1 MNYKFYRGALNK
13 IFDGLGGKN
22 KGVPTSSKMLNKWI
36 TNIQKERIYII
47 SGSSGSGKTSF
58 ANELYVFSMF
68 DEYIKHGK
76 IKPEIIYF
84 SFEMTKENLIGK
96 LICRWLYTNHNIIIS
111 PNQLFSYGDNR
122 CPKKVLDIIK
132 QEECQNYISKFE
144 EVTKVFDISM
154 GVNEIVSIL
163 ESIGQKNGSFQEKD
177 NGFKTYVENEEGKH
191 VLVVIDHAALVKL
204 TPGKSKK
211 STIDD
216 LTPHL
221 IRLRKMYKFSIVIL
235 QQLNR
240 NISSTDRLK
249 LDQMLP
255 NDADLKETSDL
266 YDACDVCLGIFN
278 PFKYRIPRTFGYDIC
293 TDDAS
298 KKKFFLEDRFRI
310 MNIMKNRH
318 GDNNKIMPVG
328 FIGENGIIIDLPASS
343 KLDIFNF
350 NDIIEKKLIA

>member
-1 MNYKFYRGALNK
+1 MSYKFYRSALNK
-13 IFDGLGGKN
+13 VFDGLVGKN
-22 KGVPTSSKMLNKWI
+22 KGVPTSSRMLNKWI

-68 DEYIKHGK
+68 DEYIKHNK

-96 LICRWLYTNHNIIIS
+96 LICRWLYSNYNIVIS
-111 PNQLFSYGDNR
+111 PNQLFSYGDNK
-122 CPKKVLDIIK
+122 CPQKIIDIVK
-132 QEECQNYISKFE
+132 QEDCQEYISKFE
-144 EVTKVFDISM
+144 EVTKVYDISM
-154 GVNEIVSIL
+154 GVDEIVSVL
-163 ESIGQKNGSFQEKD
+163 DEIGKKNGENKEKD
-177 NGFKTYVENEEGKH
+177 NGFKTYVEYEENKH

-204 TPGKSKK
+204 SPGKSKK

-221 IRLRKMYKFSIVIL
+221 IRVRKQYKFSIVVL

-278 PFKYRIPRTFGYDIC
+278 PFKYRISRTFGYDIC
-293 TDDAS
+293 TDDLP
-298 KKKFFLEDRFRI
+298 KRKFYLEDRFRI

-328 FIGENGIIIDLPASS
+328 FIGENGVILDLPAPN
-343 KLDIFNF
+343 KLDIFAF
-350 NDIIEKKLIA
+350 NDMIEKKLV

>member
-1 MNYKFYRGALNK
+1 MSYKFYRSALNK
-13 IFDGLGGKN
+13 VFDGLVGKN
-22 KGVPTSSKMLNKWI
+22 KGVPTSSRMLNKWI

-96 LICRWLYTNHNIIIS
+96 LICRWLYNKYNIVIS
-111 PNQLFSYGDNR
+111 PNQLFSYGDYK
-122 CPKKVLDIIK
+122 CPKKIIDIVK
-132 QEECQNYISKFE
+132 QEDCQEYISKFE
-144 EVTKVFDISM
+144 EVTKVYDISM
-154 GVNEIVSIL
+154 GVDEIVSIL
-163 ESIGQKNGSFQEKD
+163 DNIGNKNGERKEKD
-177 NGFKTYVENEEGKH
+177 NGFKTYVEYEENKH

-204 TPGKSKK
+204 SPGKSKK

-221 IRLRKMYKFSIVIL
+221 IRVRKQYKFSIVIL

-266 YDACDVCLGIFN
+266 YDACDVCIGIFN

-293 TDDAS
+293 TDEIL
-298 KKKFFLEDRFRI
+298 KRKFFLEDRFRI

-328 FIGENGIIIDLPASS
+328 FIGENGMILDLPSPD
-343 KLDIFNF
+343 KLDIFAF
-350 NDIIEKKLIA
+350 NDMIEKKLV

>member
-1 MNYKFYRGALNK
+1 MSYKFYRSALNK
-13 IFDGLGGKN
+13 VFDGLVGKN
-22 KGVPTSSKMLNKWI
+22 KGVPTSSRMLNKWI

-68 DEYIKHGK
+68 DEYIKHDK

-96 LICRWLYTNHNIIIS
+96 LICRWLYNKYNIVIS
-111 PNQLFSYGDNR
+111 PNQLFSYGDYK
-122 CPKKVLDIIK
+122 CPKKIIDIVK
-132 QEECQNYISKFE
+132 QEDCQEYISKFE
-144 EVTKVFDISM
+144 EVTKVYDISM
-154 GVNEIVSIL
+154 GVDEIVSIL
-163 ESIGQKNGSFQEKD
+163 DNIGNKNGERKEKD
-177 NGFKTYVENEEGKH
+177 NGFKTYVEYEENKH

-204 TPGKSKK
+204 SPGKSKK

-221 IRLRKMYKFSIVIL
+221 IRVRKQYKFSIVIL

-266 YDACDVCLGIFN
+266 YDACDVCIGIFN

-293 TDDAS
+293 TDEIL
-298 KKKFFLEDRFRI
+298 KRKFFLEDRFRI

-328 FIGENGIIIDLPASS
+328 FIGENGMILDLPSPD
-343 KLDIFNF
+343 KLDIFAF
-350 NDIIEKKLIA
+350 NDMIEKKLV

>member
-1 MNYKFYRGALNK
+1 MSYKFYRSALNK
-13 IFDGLGGKN
+13 VFDGLVGKN
-22 KGVPTSSKMLNKWI
+22 KGVPTSSRMLNKWI

-68 DEYIKHGK
+68 DEYIKHDK

-96 LICRWLYTNHNIIIS
+96 LICRWLYSNYNIVIS
-111 PNQLFSYGDNR
+111 PNQLFSYGDNK
-122 CPKKVLDIIK
+122 CPQKIIDIVK
-132 QEECQNYISKFE
+132 QEDCQEYISKFE
-144 EVTKVFDISM
+144 EVTKVYDISM
-154 GVNEIVSIL
+154 GVDEIVSVL
-163 ESIGQKNGSFQEKD
+163 DEIGKKNGERKEKD
-177 NGFKTYVENEEGKH
+177 NGFKTYVEYEENKH

-204 TPGKSKK
+204 SPGKSKK

-221 IRLRKMYKFSIVIL
+221 IRVRKQYKFSIVVL

-293 TDDAS
+293 TDDLS
-298 KKKFFLEDRFRI
+298 KRKFYLEDRFRI

-328 FIGENGIIIDLPASS
+328 LIGENGMILDLPAPD
-343 KLDIFNF
+343 KLDIFAF
-350 NDIIEKKLIA
+350 NDMIEKKIV

>member
-1 MNYKFYRGALNK
+1 MSCKFYRSALNK
-13 IFDGLGGKN
+13 VFDGLVGKN
-22 KGVPTSSKMLNKWI
+22 KGVPTSSRMLNKWI

-68 DEYIKHGK
+68 DEYIKHDK

-96 LICRWLYTNHNIIIS
+96 LICRWLYSNYNIVIS
-111 PNQLFSYGDNR
+111 PNKLFSYGDNK
-122 CPKKVLDIIK
+122 CPQKIIDIVK
-132 QEECQNYISKFE
+132 QEDCQEYISKFE
-144 EVTKVFDISM
+144 EVTKVYDISM
-154 GVNEIVSIL
+154 GVDEIVSVL
-163 ESIGQKNGSFQEKD
+163 DEIGKKNGERKEKD
-177 NGFKTYVENEEGKH
+177 NGFKTYVEYEENKH

-204 TPGKSKK
+204 SPGKSKK

-221 IRLRKMYKFSIVIL
+221 IRIRKQYKFSIVVL

-293 TDDAS
+293 TDDLS
-298 KKKFFLEDRFRI
+298 KRKFYLEDRFRI

-328 FIGENGIIIDLPASS
+328 FIGENGMILDLPAPD
-343 KLDIFNF
+343 KLDIFAF
-350 NDIIEKKLIA
+350 NDMIEKKLV

>member
-1 MNYKFYRGALNK
+1 MSYKFYRSALNK
-13 IFDGLGGKN
+13 VFDGLVGKN
-22 KGVPTSSKMLNKWI
+22 KGVPTSSRMLNKWI

-68 DEYIKHGK
+68 DEYIKHDK

-96 LICRWLYTNHNIIIS
+96 LICRWLYSNYNFVIS
-111 PNQLFSYGDNR
+111 PNQLFSYGDNK
-122 CPKKVLDIIK
+122 CPQKIIDIVK
-132 QEECQNYISKFE
+132 QEDCQEYISKFE
-144 EVTKVFDISM
+144 EVTKVYDISM
-154 GVNEIVSIL
+154 GVDEIVSVL
-163 ESIGQKNGSFQEKD
+163 DEIGKKNGEREEKD
-177 NGFKTYVENEEGKH
+177 NGFKTYVEYEENKH
-191 VLVVIDHAALVKL
+191 VLVVIGHAALVKL
-204 TPGKSKK
+204 SPGKSKK

-221 IRLRKMYKFSIVIL
+221 IRVRKQYKFSIVVL

-293 TDDAS
+293 TDDLS
-298 KKKFFLEDRFRI
+298 KRKFYLEDRFRI

-328 FIGENGIIIDLPASS
+328 FIGENGMILDLPAPD
-343 KLDIFNF
+343 KLDIFAF
-350 NDIIEKKLIA
+350 NDMIEKKIV

>member
-1 MNYKFYRGALNK
+1 
-13 IFDGLGGKN
+13 
-22 KGVPTSSKMLNKWI
+22 
-36 TNIQKERIYII
+36 
-47 SGSSGSGKTSF
+47 
-58 ANELYVFSMF
+58 
-68 DEYIKHGK
+68 
-76 IKPEIIYF
+76 
-84 SFEMTKENLIGK
+84 MTKENLIGK
-96 LICRWLYTNHNIIIS
+96 LICRWLYSNYNIVIS
-111 PNQLFSYGDNR
+111 PNQLFSYGDNK
-122 CPKKVLDIIK
+122 CPQKIIDIVK
-132 QEECQNYISKFE
+132 QEDCQEYISKFE
-144 EVTKVFDISM
+144 EVTKVYDISM
-154 GVNEIVSIL
+154 GVDEIVSVL
-163 ESIGQKNGSFQEKD
+163 DEIGKKNGESKEKD
-177 NGFKTYVENEEGKH
+177 NGFKTYVEYEENKH

-204 TPGKSKK
+204 SPGKSKK

-221 IRLRKMYKFSIVIL
+221 IRVRKQYKFSIVVL

-293 TDDAS
+293 TDDLS
-298 KKKFFLEDRFRI
+298 KRKFYLEDRFRI

-328 FIGENGIIIDLPASS
+328 FIGENGIILDLPAPG
-343 KLDIFNF
+343 KLDIFAF
-350 NDIIEKKLIA
+350 NDMIEKKLV

>member
-1 MNYKFYRGALNK
+1 MSYKFYRSALNK
-13 IFDGLGGKN
+13 VFDGLVGKN
-22 KGVPTSSKMLNKWI
+22 KGVPTSSRMLNKWI

-68 DEYIKHGK
+68 DEYIKHDK

-96 LICRWLYTNHNIIIS
+96 LICRWLYSNYNIVIS
-111 PNQLFSYGDNR
+111 PNKLFSYGDNK
-122 CPKKVLDIIK
+122 CPQKIIDIVK
-132 QEECQNYISKFE
+132 QEDCQEYISKFE
-144 EVTKVFDISM
+144 EVTKVYDISM
-154 GVNEIVSIL
+154 GVDEIVSVL
-163 ESIGQKNGSFQEKD
+163 DEIGKKNGERKEKD
-177 NGFKTYVENEEGKH
+177 NGFKTYVEYEENKH
-191 VLVVIDHAALVKL
+191 VLIVIDHAALVKL
-204 TPGKSKK
+204 SPGKSKK

-221 IRLRKMYKFSIVIL
+221 IRVRKQYKFSIVVL

-240 NISSTDRLK
+240 NISSIDRLK

-293 TDDAS
+293 TDDLS
-298 KKKFFLEDRFRI
+298 KRKFYLEDRFRI

-328 FIGENGIIIDLPASS
+328 FIGENGMILDLPAPD
-343 KLDIFNF
+343 KLDIFAF
-350 NDIIEKKLIA
+350 NDMIEKKLV

>member
-1 MNYKFYRGALNK
+1 MSYKFYRSALNK
-13 IFDGLGGKN
+13 VFDGLVGKN
-22 KGVPTSSKMLNKWI
+22 KGVPTSSRMLNKWI

-68 DEYIKHGK
+68 DEYIKHDK

-96 LICRWLYTNHNIIIS
+96 LICRWLYSNYNIVIS
-111 PNQLFSYGDNR
+111 PNKLFSYGDNK
-122 CPKKVLDIIK
+122 CPQKIIDIVK
-132 QEECQNYISKFE
+132 QEDCQEYISKFE
-144 EVTKVFDISM
+144 EVTKVYDISM
-154 GVNEIVSIL
+154 GVDEIVSVL
-163 ESIGQKNGSFQEKD
+163 DEIGKKNGERKEKD
-177 NGFKTYVENEEGKH
+177 NGFKTYVEYEEKKH

-204 TPGKSKK
+204 SPGKSKK

-221 IRLRKMYKFSIVIL
+221 IRVRKQYKFSIVVL

-293 TDDAS
+293 TDDLS
-298 KKKFFLEDRFRI
+298 KRKFYLEDRFRI

-328 FIGENGIIIDLPASS
+328 FIGENGMILDLPAPD
-343 KLDIFNF
+343 KLDIFAF
-350 NDIIEKKLIA
+350 NDMIEKKLV

>member
-1 MNYKFYRGALNK
+1 
-13 IFDGLGGKN
+13 
-22 KGVPTSSKMLNKWI
+22 
-36 TNIQKERIYII
+36 
-47 SGSSGSGKTSF
+47 
-58 ANELYVFSMF
+58 
-68 DEYIKHGK
+68 
-76 IKPEIIYF
+76 
-84 SFEMTKENLIGK
+84 MTKENLIGK
-96 LICRWLYTNHNIIIS
+96 LICRWLYSNYNIVIS
-111 PNQLFSYGDNR
+111 PNKLFSYGDNK
-122 CPKKVLDIIK
+122 CPQKIIDIVK
-132 QEECQNYISKFE
+132 QEDCQEYISKFE
-144 EVTKVFDISM
+144 EVTKVYDISM
-154 GVNEIVSIL
+154 GVDEIVSVL
-163 ESIGQKNGSFQEKD
+163 DEIGKKNGERKEKD
-177 NGFKTYVENEEGKH
+177 NGFKTYVEYEENKH

-204 TPGKSKK
+204 SPGKSKK

-221 IRLRKMYKFSIVIL
+221 IRVRKQYKFSIVVL

-293 TDDAS
+293 TDDLS
-298 KKKFFLEDRFRI
+298 KRKFYLEDRFRI

-328 FIGENGIIIDLPASS
+328 FIGENGIILDLPAPG
-343 KLDIFNF
+343 KLDIFAF
-350 NDIIEKKLIA
+350 NDMIEKKLV

>member
-1 MNYKFYRGALNK
+1 MSYKFYRSALNK
-13 IFDGLGGKN
+13 VFDGLVGKN
-22 KGVPTSSKMLNKWI
+22 KGVPTSSRMLNKWI

-58 ANELYVFSMF
+58 TNELYVFSMF
-68 DEYIKHGK
+68 DEYIKHDK

-96 LICRWLYTNHNIIIS
+96 LICRWLYSNYNIVIS
-111 PNQLFSYGDNR
+111 PNKLFSYGDNK
-122 CPKKVLDIIK
+122 CPQKIIDIVK
-132 QEECQNYISKFE
+132 QEDCQEYISKFE
-144 EVTKVFDISM
+144 EVTKVYDISM
-154 GVNEIVSIL
+154 GVDEIVSVL
-163 ESIGQKNGSFQEKD
+163 DEIGKKNGERKEKD
-177 NGFKTYVENEEGKH
+177 NGFKTYVEYEENKH

-204 TPGKSKK
+204 SPGKSKK

-221 IRLRKMYKFSIVIL
+221 IRVRKQYKFSIVVL

-293 TDDAS
+293 TDDLS
-298 KKKFFLEDRFRI
+298 KRKFYLEDRFRI

-328 FIGENGIIIDLPASS
+328 FIGENGMILDLPAPD
-343 KLDIFNF
+343 KLDIFAF
-350 NDIIEKKLIA
+350 NDMIEKKLV

>member
-1 MNYKFYRGALNK
+1 MSYKFYRSALNK
-13 IFDGLGGKN
+13 VFDGLVGKN
-22 KGVPTSSKMLNKWI
+22 KGVPTSSRMLNKWI

-68 DEYIKHGK
+68 DEYIKHDK

-96 LICRWLYTNHNIIIS
+96 LICRWLYSNYNIVIS
-111 PNQLFSYGDNR
+111 PNKLFSYGDNK
-122 CPKKVLDIIK
+122 CPQKIIDIVK
-132 QEECQNYISKFE
+132 QEDCQEYISKFE
-144 EVTKVFDISM
+144 EVTKVYDISM
-154 GVNEIVSIL
+154 GVDEIVGVL
-163 ESIGQKNGSFQEKD
+163 DEIGKKNGERKEKD
-177 NGFKTYVENEEGKH
+177 NGFKTYVEYEENKH

-204 TPGKSKK
+204 SPGKSKK

-221 IRLRKMYKFSIVIL
+221 IRVRKQYKFSIVVL

-293 TDDAS
+293 TDDLS
-298 KKKFFLEDRFRI
+298 KRKFYLEDRFRI

-328 FIGENGIIIDLPASS
+328 FIGENGMILDLPAPD
-343 KLDIFNF
+343 KLDIFAF
-350 NDIIEKKLIA
+350 NDMIEKKLV